1 MSGAGN
7 NQESTLPNGAIV
19 VPGASAMPQQLQQ
32 QQGDPEDELPRQT
45 GPPLADLLTQIEE
58 YNPTI
63 PDSVTQYF
71 LSTAGVQTDDP
82 RIVKLVRQTLLPSV
96 FGYNLFYFFYW
107 MILFLFPQVSLAAQK
122 FISDLAND
130 ALQHC
135 KMRGAGQQISKK
147 SKDRKYVLSLEDLSL
162 ALADQGVTLKKP
174 PYYL

>member
-82 RIVKLVRQTLLPSV
+82 RIVKLVRQKTQLCCLLS
-96 FGYNLFYFFYW
+96 LDTIYFF
-107 MILFLFPQVSLAAQK
+107 M
-122 FISDLAND
+122 
-130 ALQHC
+130 
-135 KMRGAGQQISKK
+135 G
-147 SKDRKYVLSLEDLSL
+147 
-162 ALADQGVTLKKP
+162 
-174 PYYL
+174 

>member
-82 RIVKLVRQTLLPSV
+82 RIVKLVRKKTNFAV
-96 FGYNLFYFFYW
+96 FCLDTIYFIY
-107 MILFLFPQVSLAAQK
+107 I
-122 FISDLAND
+122 
-130 ALQHC
+130 
-135 KMRGAGQQISKK
+135 G
-147 SKDRKYVLSLEDLSL
+147 
-162 ALADQGVTLKKP
+162 
-174 PYYL
+174 